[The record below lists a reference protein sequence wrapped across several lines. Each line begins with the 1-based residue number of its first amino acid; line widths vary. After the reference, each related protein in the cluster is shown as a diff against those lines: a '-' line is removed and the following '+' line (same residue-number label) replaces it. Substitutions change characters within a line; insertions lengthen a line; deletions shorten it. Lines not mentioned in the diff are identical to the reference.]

1 MRRKR
6 LKKFD
11 QKYLVVVS
19 GPSGCGKDTVVME
32 LMRRRPD
39 IELAVSM
46 TSRPKRDYE
55 IEGNH
60 YYFVSREEFEL
71 RISEEEMVE
80 YTEYAGNYYGT
91 PKKEI
96 EDRLVNRQTVVL
108 VIEFNGAKRIK
119 EMYPDSLLVFIVPP
133 SLEELERRL
142 RLRDTEENWEVEKR
156 LEIAKEELKHLADY
170 DFVIENE
177 KFRECAKNLEDT
189 INFWQSKK
197 ENETNVNT

>member
-32 LMRRRPD
+32 LMHRRPD

-55 IEGNH
+55 IEGSH
-60 YYFVSREEFEL
+60 YYFVSREEFEH
-71 RISEEEMVE
+71 RISEGEMVE

-96 EDRLVNRQTVVL
+96 EEKLVNRQTVVL
-108 VIEFNGAKRIK
+108 VIEFNGAKKIK
-119 EMYPDSLLVFIVPP
+119 ELYPGSLLVFIVPP
-133 SLEELERRL
+133 SIEELERRL

-156 LEIAKEELKHLADY
+156 LEIAEEELKHLADY
-170 DFVIENE
+170 DFVIENV
-177 KFRECAKNLEDT
+177 KFRECAKKLEDT
-189 INFWQSKK
+189 IDFWQNKK
-197 ENETNVNT
+197 EEKHDNT